1 MPGLNE
7 AQVQI
12 KENGFLD
19 IANEEDS
26 LKQVMADV
34 IRNPALN
41 RQAIQVEGAPNWDEL
56 RKDLKDSGHSNDRVY
71 TVTSEFYFYLMGVKG
86 MTLKEA
92 VSVVPGHNDYQTHVK
107 DFWKFIHDNPT
118 KRVQVEEGEFGA
130 PDLVETEAETE
141 EEEF

>member
-19 IANEEDS
+19 IANEEDL

-34 IRNPALN
+34 THDPALN
-41 RQAIQVEGAPNWDEL
+41 HQAIQVEGAPDWDEL
-56 RKDLKDSGHSNDRVY
+56 RNDLKDSSHSNDRVY

-92 VSVVPGHNDYQTHVK
+92 VCCFCRARS
-107 DFWKFIHDNPT
+107 
-118 KRVQVEEGEFGA
+118 
-130 PDLVETEAETE
+130 
-141 EEEF
+141 